1 MLQGIKRTPLV
12 LLATFSSNKTSTTG
26 TIINIIVIMIMMNS
40 NNNMN
45 VNVIN
50 AKKRNVEIKK

>member
-12 LLATFSSNKTSTTG
+12 LLATFTGIKTSTTG
-26 TIINIIVIMIMMNS
+26 TMINIIVIMIMMNA

-45 VNVIN
+45 VYVARKNIEMN
-50 AKKRNVEIKK
+50 I

>member
-12 LLATFSSNKTSTTG
+12 LLATFTGIKTSTTG
-26 TIINIIVIMIMMNS
+26 TMINIVIMIMMNA

-45 VNVIN
+45 VYV
-50 AKKRNVEIKK
+50 ARKKY